1 MSDARILYVCAR
13 PQRVAADAEFASF
26 RRAMGLTEL
35 DELDLVRT
43 PLDPGVIHDY
53 AGIVVGG
60 SPFNV
65 TDPEATKTDVQR
77 RVEADLERLASAC
90 ADGGPVGLFTC
101 YSIGVVTRMLG
112 GTVSRAYPEDTGP
125 AEVQMTDAG
134 LVDPLFAG
142 LPDTFTALTAHK
154 EGTETLPPG
163 AVQLATNAPCPVQAY
178 RVGER
183 VYTTQFHPEP
193 TPADFTERMVV
204 YRNDGYFDA
213 GDFDA
218 VADRVLATTVD
229 APLTMLR
236 NFASRVAI

>member
-1 MSDARILYVCAR
+1 MSPPRSAISRRRSEIWPSRL
-13 PQRVAADAEFASF
+13 
-26 RRAMGLTEL
+26 RRATSPSVLRRDEPIGTDFGL
-35 DELDLVRT
+35 
-43 PLDPGVIHDY
+43 G
-53 AGIVVGG
+53 A
-60 SPFNV
+60 
-65 TDPEATKTDVQR
+65 
-77 RVEADLERLASAC
+77 LASLTISA
-90 ADGGPVGLFTC
+90 
-101 YSIGVVTRMLG
+101 TR
-112 GTVSRAYPEDTGP
+112 
-125 AEVQMTDAG
+125 
-134 LVDPLFAG
+134 
-142 LPDTFTALTAHK
+142 
-154 EGTETLPPG
+154 G